1 VIVTKED
8 VATLAQD
15 LVQESFERAHC
26 TDDAG
31 VFTNDADGAPSLE
44 RAKRERDIWEAVGC
58 VFAAEER
65 RAGGADHAG
74 QRLGG

>member
-8 VATLAQD
+8 LATLAQD
-15 LVQESFERAHC
+15 LVQESLERARC
-26 TDDAG
+26 TDVVG
-31 VFTNDADGAPSLE
+31 VFTNDADGAPSWSGPSGSGTSGKQW
-44 RAKRERDIWEAVGC
+44 A